1 MDHEE
6 RTPILKEPLSGYQ
19 DLALSARL
27 KMFFTSLL
35 KQHINW
41 NFHYIFFIKTI
52 VNETKLKI
60 G

>member
-27 KMFFTSLL
+27 KMFSPLRGTIS
-35 KQHINW
+35 
-41 NFHYIFFIKTI
+41 KT
-52 VNETKLKI
+52 TY
-60 G
+60 